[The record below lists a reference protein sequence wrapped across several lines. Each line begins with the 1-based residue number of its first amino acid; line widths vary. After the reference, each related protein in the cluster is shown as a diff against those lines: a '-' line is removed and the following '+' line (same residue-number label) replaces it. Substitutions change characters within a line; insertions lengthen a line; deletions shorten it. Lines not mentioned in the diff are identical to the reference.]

1 MASSPVQNPVVQ
13 SESKSARKKKAKAAE
28 RTDSP
33 APTASPAPEKADG
46 SDETGESPYIR
57 ELQKNIRNTNKKFVN
72 ASKIDNLI
80 AENPG
85 KSLEELVASRVINAD
100 QKAQYLK
107 KPALQAQVQ
116 QYEEQLAQYKKID
129 QEYRT
134 RAANEKAELEKAF
147 AEKLEKEK
155 AEAVAEAVAQAKP
168 ANTQQDETSSQD
180 IESKL
185 LVLSQ
190 FLRLAA
196 ARRSEEVDAT
206 LDENMAL
213 EGTLLAIYAG
223 DDTAVAA
230 MLKLIDGVDEK
241 TFGVS
246 GDQLSTTY
254 AKVKAVSQAYKGPY
268 EDVPVD
274 ADSSAPEPVTDPTV
288 ANATVNEIE
297 AGEDVAVTNGHTE
310 QQIES
315 PANANISSG
324 IGNAAGDKWDQGND
338 NSLSLSES
346 QEWVSV
352 PRDVNETETGAE
364 VTPAAVSNTQS
375 WADDQPEQPEVQP
388 EAPAPAAAAEPN
400 DGFHQVQ
407 SRRGRGDREG
417 GSGHRGRGRGE
428 WRGRGGHRG
437 EGRGGRGR
445 GGQRGG
451 SVSMRG
457 PRRSEES

>member
-1 MASSPVQNPVVQ
+1 MAASPVQNPAVQ
-13 SESKSARKKKAKAAE
+13 SESKSAKKKKAKAIE
-28 RTDSP
+28 RTESP

-46 SDETGESPYIR
+46 SDESGESPYIR
-57 ELQKNIRNTNKKFVN
+57 ELQKNLRNTNKKLTN
-72 ASKIDNLI
+72 ASKIDSLI
-80 AENPG
+80 AENAN
-85 KSLEELVASRVINAD
+85 KTLDELVASRVINAD

-107 KPALQAQVQ
+107 KPALQAQAQ

-155 AEAVAEAVAQAKP
+155 AEAEAEVKAKLEG
-168 ANTQQDETSSQD
+168 DSSQS
-180 IESKL
+180 IHSKL
-185 LVLSQ
+185 LILSQ

-196 ARRSEEVDAT
+196 ARRSEEADAT
-206 LDENMAL
+206 IDENAAL

-223 DDTAVAA
+223 DDNAVAA
-230 MLKLIDGVDEK
+230 MLKLIDGTDDKTYGVAGEELNTTFAQVKQASLAFKVTYDE
-241 TFGVS
+241 
-246 GDQLSTTY
+246 
-254 AKVKAVSQAYKGPY
+254 AAAVEA
-268 EDVPVD
+268 ET
-274 ADSSAPEPVTDPTV
+274 AAAEAATDPTV

-297 AGEDVAVTNGHTE
+297 AGDDVALTNGHPE
-310 QQIES
+310 QNIES
-315 PANANISSG
+315 PANANITSG
-324 IGNAAGDKWDQGND
+324 SGNAAGERWDQND
-338 NSLSLSES
+338 NSLSES

-352 PRDVNETETGAE
+352 PRDPAETETGVEA
-364 VTPAAVSNTQS
+364 TPAAVSNTQS
-375 WADDQPEQPEVQP
+375 WADDQPEHQEAQP
-388 EAPAPAAAAEPN
+388 EAPAPAAADPN

-407 SRRGRGDREG
+407 GRNRGREG

-428 WRGRGGHRG
+428 WRGRGGFRG

-457 PRRSEES
+457 PRRNEES